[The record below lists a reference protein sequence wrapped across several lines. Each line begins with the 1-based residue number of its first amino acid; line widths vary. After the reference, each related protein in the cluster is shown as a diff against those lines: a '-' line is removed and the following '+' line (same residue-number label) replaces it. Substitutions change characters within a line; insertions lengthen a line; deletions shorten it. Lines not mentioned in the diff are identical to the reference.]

1 MQVIHYSK
9 NKLIRMNAHAHA
21 HVYAMSS
28 PQAYSLPLLHEIKYM
43 HACSLANHRP
53 HMYFANQQC
62 RKTHHSHH
70 NINSKLPLSM
80 KAKPPNSQA
89 HCSQQETYVYSQAGG
104 SLLRN
109 SQRLGRSLEA
119 LDADMLPA
127 PALLNL
133 FSIPARRRLE
143 LHLLQLPNHLLDL
156 AILD

>member
-1 MQVIHYSK
+1 MLMLMFMQCRAR
-9 NKLIRMNAHAHA
+9 KLILSPCFTKSNICTHARSQTTAPICTSQTSNAEKRTIATII
-21 HVYAMSS
+21 
-28 PQAYSLPLLHEIKYM
+28 E
-43 HACSLANHRP
+43 
-53 HMYFANQQC
+53 
-62 RKTHHSHH
+62 
-70 NINSKLPLSM
+70 NSKLPLSM
-80 KAKPPNSQA
+80 KAKPPSSQA

-143 LHLLQLPNHLLDL
+143 LHLLQLANHLLYL